1 LPGLPIVGQAAI
13 FKHSLFVVACAGIAS
28 GGAVVKIDLKTGLV
42 NPAFSL
48 VPTGCPNGLTMDDEG
63 NIFIANFAGSIDKVT
78 QSGAMTQFATGGLL
92 TPGTIG
98 GFTIGPNDMTY
109 NEEQEALYVTN
120 TGTNTV
126 VKIQVDDEGTA
137 GAITAYASVPTP
149 DGLVFDRH
157 GNLYVT
163 SPFANS
169 IFLVTPDGSV
179 SPVALSGTEKL
190 DGPSSAIF
198 HGNTMYITNLNLAS
212 TLPSGYLST
221 VVLKSSG
228 D

>member
-1 LPGLPIVGQAAI
+1 
-13 FKHSLFVVACAGIAS
+13 
-28 GGAVVKIDLKTGLV
+28 
-42 NPAFSL
+42 
-48 VPTGCPNGLTMDDEG
+48 
-63 NIFIANFAGSIDKVT
+63 
-78 QSGAMTQFATGGLL
+78 MTQFATGGLL

-109 NEEQEALYVTN
+109 NEEQEALFVTN

-212 TLPSGYLST
+212 TYPSGYLST
-221 VVLKSSG
+221 VVLRSSG